1 MISSVN
7 ISSKL
12 IKAKPSS
19 SYINREISQVL
30 FNLRVLELSENKNI
44 PLLERLKFLSIFSSN
59 MDEFFEIRVSG
70 LIARLEAGSTEPTI
84 DGLRPDQ
91 ILTRLRKIIPSL
103 VERQYNI
110 LNKELLPELAANG
123 IIFLKRAQW
132 SANLRKKLNR
142 YFTSHVKPILTP
154 VGLDPAHP
162 FPKILNKSLNF
173 AIELEGKNILG
184 KKINLAL
191 LQAPRALPR
200 FLKVS
205 DEKDEEIKFVFL
217 SSIIHEFAN
226 GLFNGM
232 KVSGFYQFRVT
243 RNSDLYLDQEEIK
256 DVRDALESEMPTR
269 QYGDAV
275 RLEVSKNTP
284 ASIINYLLNH
294 FELTIDKLYE
304 VDGPVNLARLQDVP
318 EQIQQTKFK
327 YKPFRQK
334 TYLNTEKDVFQQIKA
349 EDILIHHPYDS
360 FENYLNY
367 IHAALKDPNV
377 LAIKQT
383 IYRVAGNSK
392 LMQLLIDCAKRSIAV
407 TVVVELLARFDEEA
421 NINWAEQLEA
431 YGVNVVYGV
440 VGYKTHAKMSM
451 IIRKEGRRL
460 ARYVH
465 LGTGNYHEKTSKLY
479 SDFGIFTANYQ
490 LCNEVDDVFNQI
502 TSMGKPKK
510 HKLILQSPFSLHS
523 GLIKHIDDSIKNK
536 NKKNNFI
543 IFKANSLIEPKII
556 EKLYEASSS
565 GVKIYLIIRGACAL
579 RPAVND
585 LSSNIK
591 VISIIGRFL
600 EHHRCYYFSS
610 SDTLYL
616 SSADCMERN
625 FYRRYELAFPILDK
639 KIRNYLVSILNMF
652 LKDNVNSYKLLSNGK
667 YLKIKDKKKP
677 FSIHDYLLNF

>member
-1 MISSVN
+1 
-7 ISSKL
+7 
-12 IKAKPSS
+12 
-19 SYINREISQVL
+19 
-30 FNLRVLELSENKNI
+30 
-44 PLLERLKFLSIFSSN
+44 
-59 MDEFFEIRVSG
+59 
-70 LIARLEAGSTEPTI
+70 
-84 DGLRPDQ
+84 
-91 ILTRLRKIIPSL
+91 
-103 VERQYNI
+103 
-110 LNKELLPELAANG
+110 
-123 IIFLKRAQW
+123 
-132 SANLRKKLNR
+132 
-142 YFTSHVKPILTP
+142 
-154 VGLDPAHP
+154 
-162 FPKILNKSLNF
+162 
-173 AIELEGKNILG
+173 
-184 KKINLAL
+184 
-191 LQAPRALPR
+191 
-200 FLKVS
+200 
-205 DEKDEEIKFVFL
+205 
-217 SSIIHEFAN
+217 
-226 GLFNGM
+226 
-232 KVSGFYQFRVT
+232 
-243 RNSDLYLDQEEIK
+243 
-256 DVRDALESEMPTR
+256 
-269 QYGDAV
+269 
-275 RLEVSKNTP
+275 
-284 ASIINYLLNH
+284 
-294 FELTIDKLYE
+294 
-304 VDGPVNLARLQDVP
+304 
-318 EQIQQTKFK
+318 
-327 YKPFRQK
+327 
-334 TYLNTEKDVFQQIKA
+334 
-349 EDILIHHPYDS
+349 
-360 FENYLNY
+360 
-367 IHAALKDPNV
+367 
-377 LAIKQT
+377 
-383 IYRVAGNSK
+383 
-392 LMQLLIDCAKRSIAV
+392 
-407 TVVVELLARFDEEA
+407 
-421 NINWAEQLEA
+421 
-431 YGVNVVYGV
+431 
-440 VGYKTHAKMSM
+440 MSM

-625 FYRRYELAFPILDK
+625 FFRRYELAFPILDK

-667 YLKIKDKKKP
+667 YSKIKDKKKS

>member
-1 MISSVN
+1 MDIST
-7 ISSKL
+7 KL
-12 IKAKPSS
+12 IKAKPTSRF
-19 SYINREISQVL
+19 INREISQVL
-30 FNLRVLELSENKNI
+30 FNLRVLELSEDKNV
-44 PLLERLKFLSIFSSN
+44 PLLERLRFLTIFSSN

-70 LIARLEAGSTEPTI
+70 LIARLETGSTEPTI

-91 ILTRLRKIIPSL
+91 ILTRLRKLIPSL
-103 VERQYNI
+103 IERQYNI

-123 IIFLKRAQW
+123 IFFLKRSEWNAT
-132 SANLRKKLNR
+132 LRKKLQR

-191 LQAPRALPR
+191 LQAPRVLPR

-205 DEKDEEIKFVFL
+205 DEKDGNIKFVFL

-226 GLFNGM
+226 RLFYGM

-275 RLEVSKNTP
+275 RLEVTKNTP
-284 ASIINYLLNH
+284 ASIINHLLDH

-304 VDGPVNLARLQDVP
+304 VDGPVNLARLQDVI
-318 EQIQQTKFK
+318 EQIPNTKLK
-327 YKPFRQK
+327 YKSFRQK
-334 TYLNTEKDVFQQIKA
+334 NYFNAEKDIFQQIKTN
-349 EDILIHHPYDS
+349 DILIHHPYDS

-392 LMQLLIDCAKRSIAV
+392 LMQLLIECAKRGVAV

-431 YGVNVVYGV
+431 FGVNVVYGV

-451 IIRKEGRRL
+451 IIRREGRRL

-465 LGTGNYHEKTSKLY
+465 LGTGNYHEKTAKLY

-490 LCNEVDDVFNQI
+490 ICNEIDDVFNQI
-502 TSMGKPKK
+502 TSMGKPKR

-523 GLIKHIDDSIKNK
+523 GLINHIDESIKNK
-536 NKKNNFI
+536 KTKNNFI

-556 EKLYEASSS
+556 EKLYEASNA

-579 RPAVND
+579 RPGVSNT
-585 LSSNIK
+585 SSNIK

-616 SSADCMERN
+616 SSADCMDRN
-625 FYRRYELAFPILDK
+625 FFRRYELAFPILDH
-639 KIRNYLVSILNMF
+639 KIRKYLVSILNMF
-652 LKDNVNSYKLLSNGK
+652 LTDNKNSYKLSSNGK
-667 YLKIKDKKKP
+667 YVKVKDRKKS
-677 FSIHDYLLNF
+677 FSIHDYLIDS